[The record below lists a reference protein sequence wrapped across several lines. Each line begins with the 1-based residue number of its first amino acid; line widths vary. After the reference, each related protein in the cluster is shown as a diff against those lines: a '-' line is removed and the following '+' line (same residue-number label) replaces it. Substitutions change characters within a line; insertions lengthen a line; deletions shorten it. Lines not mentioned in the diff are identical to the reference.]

1 MKLKRAEIAILV
13 FGAAFL
19 LLLAVFFRSGQN
31 ITASEGGTRAGP
43 APGVPGESPEAGEPT
58 TLLSGFDYTESV
70 GDKPLFRIRS
80 DRTVGFGAGAG
91 LPPNLYSLERVLLT
105 VYPEEGP
112 PVTVQS
118 DRARYD
124 DRTKAAVLSGNV
136 RWVEPRD
143 GALGETATIEFD
155 PTRRA
160 LRAPGALH
168 FTRGSFDV
176 TARSGEYDLTTH
188 VLSLAGP
195 IRGSGTRQGSGGL
208 SSIAGD
214 SGEYRRDEG
223 VVLLKGNAE
232 ASSGKG
238 DRVTAER
245 MLLKFSPDGNAPEWA
260 RAFVSVRGAL
270 APAAAGGVVRNYT
283 ADESALFFDLSG
295 DVRSINLKG
304 APATVDE
311 PGRRISGRSLDLD
324 FVSGRP
330 VSARATGDVRLRSD
344 RGNAESE
351 RASAVFAS
359 SGAFQTLD
367 LEGSVRVEGEGRKGS
382 ANRIVD
388 LADRG
393 VWILTGTPKTPAT
406 VEEGGSRVSAS
417 RIEIDRD
424 RQTLSAEGKAR
435 AVFLSEKERP
445 SQASSFLGDP
455 SRPTFGK
462 GDRIVFDRRARLATL
477 SGSASLWQGSSSLFG
492 EDITLN
498 DAERT
503 AVAVGK
509 VRAVLSRAPAPAP
522 APAPGSSTGT
532 KEEPGVVSARRLV
545 YRESESSAVF
555 EDTVTVT
562 QGSWRASADRGV
574 AFFGKDRKLDRV
586 ELSGGVSLADR
597 STGRTALADRAVD
610 HPNEGRTVLHGNPAR
625 VSDAEGNRVAGST
638 LTITG
643 RGKNVEVSA
652 PAGGRTETI
661 HKTKSE

>member
-1 MKLKRAEIAILV
+1 VKLKRAEIAILV

-19 LLLAVFFRSGQN
+19 LVLAMFFRSGQKV
-31 ITASEGGTRAGP
+31 TSSGSGTRATP
-43 APGVPGESPEAGEPT
+43 AQGVPGGSPEAGKPT

-70 GDKPLFRIRS
+70 GEKPLFRIQS
-80 DRTVGFGAGAG
+80 DRTIGFGAGAG
-91 LPPNLYSLERVLLT
+91 LPPNLYALERVSLT

-136 RWVEPRD
+136 RWVEPQD
-143 GALGETATIEFD
+143 GALGETETIEFD
-155 PTRRA
+155 PTKRA
-160 LRAPGALH
+160 LRAPAALH
-168 FTRGSFDV
+168 FTRGTFDV
-176 TARSGEYDLTTH
+176 TAASGAYDLKTR

-195 IRGSGTRQGSGGL
+195 IRGSGTGQGSGGL

-223 VVLLKGNAE
+223 VVLLKGNVT
-232 ASSGKG
+232 ASSAKG
-238 DRVTAER
+238 DRVTADR
-245 MLLKFSPDGNAPEWA
+245 MLLKFSPEGNAAEWA
-260 RAFVSVRGAL
+260 RAFGSVRGAL
-270 APAAAGGVVRNYT
+270 APAAARGVVRNYS
-283 ADESALFFDLSG
+283 ADEGALFFDLSG
-295 DVRSINLKG
+295 DVRSISLKG
-304 APATVDE
+304 APATMDE

-324 FVSGRP
+324 FASGRP
-330 VSARATGDVRLRSD
+330 VSARASGDVRLRSD
-344 RGNAESE
+344 QGNAESE
-351 RASAVFAS
+351 RASAIFAA
-359 SGAFQTLD
+359 SGGFQTLD
-367 LEGSVRVEGEGRKGS
+367 LEGSVRLEGQGRKAS
-382 ANRIVD
+382 ANRVVD

-393 VWILTGTPKTPAT
+393 VWILTGTRETPAT
-406 VEEGGSRVSAS
+406 VEEGSSRVSAS
-417 RIEIDRD
+417 RIEIDRN
-424 RQTLSAEGKAR
+424 RETLAAEGKAR
-435 AVFLSEKERP
+435 AVFLAEKDRP
-445 SQASSFLGDP
+445 SEASSFLGDP

-462 GDRIVFDRRARLATL
+462 AERIVFDRRARLATL
-477 SGSASLWQGSSSLFG
+477 SGGASLWQGSSSLFG
-492 EDITLN
+492 DDITLN

-509 VRAVLSRAPAPAP
+509 VRAVLARAPAPA
-522 APAPGSSTGT
+522 APGA
-532 KEEPGVVSARRLV
+532 KEEPAIVSARRLV

-555 EDTVTVT
+555 EEAVTVT
-562 QGSWRASADRGV
+562 RGTWRASADRGV
-574 AFFGKDRKLDRV
+574 AFFGKDRKLERV

-597 STGRTALADRAVD
+597 ATGRTATADRAID

-661 HKTKSE
+661 HRTKSERS